1 MIQFRQLKIKGIFVI
16 LVLGCLVFPDNAYAY
31 IDLGTGSYIIQIFIA
46 SFIGIIFSMKIY
58 WRKVRTYFIN
68 FFYRKHQNGDDGEN
82 GC

>member
-1 MIQFRQLKIKGIFVI
+1 MTQFARLKLARIFVI
-16 LVLGCLVFPDNAYAY
+16 YVLCYLVFPSKTYAY
-31 IDLGTGSYIIQIFIA
+31 IDLGTGSYIIQILIA